1 MDIPNAFIA
10 KTTRPTPEELDAALG
25 LAFAVWNQLVDW
37 IAEQGAA
44 DQEWKSYSPKAGWA
58 LRLQRKKRNIVYLA
72 PCGGCFRVAYILG
85 DKAVAAA
92 RAGNLSEQVLQLL
105 DKATRYPEGP
115 GVRILVKTNEDLDPV
130 RQLALIKLAN

>member
-72 PCGGCFRVAYILG
+72 PCGGFNSWIKPHDTQR
-85 DKAVAAA
+85 
-92 RAGNLSEQVLQLL
+92 E
-105 DKATRYPEGP
+105 
-115 GVRILVKTNEDLDPV
+115 PV
-130 RQLALIKLAN
+130 CGSL